1 MTLTD
6 ELMHIKA
13 EYPQAWEYMREIR
26 EGALAEGYHEG
37 MTDATHAELPKFND
51 NDEMIEE
58 DE

>member
-6 ELMHIKA
+6 ELMCIKR

-26 EGALAEGYHEG
+26 EQALAEGYHEG
-37 MTDATHAELPKFND
+37 NVDALHAELPHFDD
-51 NDEMIEE
+51 NDEMI